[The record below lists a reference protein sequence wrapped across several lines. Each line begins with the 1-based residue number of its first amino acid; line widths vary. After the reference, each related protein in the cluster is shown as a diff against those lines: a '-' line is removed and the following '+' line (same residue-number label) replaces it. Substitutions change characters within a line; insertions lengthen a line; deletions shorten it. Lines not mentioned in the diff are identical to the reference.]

1 MAEIEDELPLEKDQ
15 TQQKVRIVAQSE
27 DISLKPQRKP
37 GRDITGY
44 YESAHWTA
52 DGTTV
57 LTYDSS
63 DTVSAFVLPPD
74 LLEDRT
80 APLALTPQ
88 VSIPLGETSNVL
100 ASAPYFSLSEAYT
113 NQVLVSSRDHPI
125 QLYYL
130 FPPTSSSSDGDNGA
144 QTPVHAPAASYPLIK
159 ARSETFLTASSLL
172 WPSPGS
178 HFLAGCKNFLA
189 RFDVTRTGEEPILRL
204 KTIPS
209 ERHLSKGGGVGMRGT
224 ISTLAAQ
231 SSEQGTSGLV
241 AAGTWTRWIG
251 LYDFA
256 QAGECVATWGIDS
269 ATEETATTDKPGVGG
284 DGITQTCWSPC
295 GRYLLVSERK
305 SRGILV
311 YDVRV
316 TGQLLGWLEG
326 RDATT
331 NQRIMLD
338 VFPSQD
344 NVGFEVW
351 SGTTCGSVKVWE
363 GVGLTAGAQQPSW
376 EWKTSGSTVGST
388 CLHPTG
394 TVIATCSGSWEFPAT
409 DTGSG
414 VDERFSDHT
423 AENSWLKRRTK
434 ESTLKIWNLRALQ
447 GYQSSDPQGTAA

>member
-1 MAEIEDELPLEKDQ
+1 MAENDEVQPLDNGDG
-15 TQQKVRIVAQSE
+15 QQKVKLVAQSE
-27 DISLKPQRKP
+27 DISLRPQRKL
-37 GRDITGY
+37 GRDIAGY
-44 YESAHWTA
+44 YESAQWTA

-57 LTYDSS
+57 ITSDSS
-63 DTVSAFVLPPD
+63 DTVSAFVLPPN
-74 LLEDRT
+74 LLEDRVD
-80 APLALTPQ
+80 PLALSPQ

-130 FPPTSSSSDGDNGA
+130 FPATPSASDDDDGA
-144 QTPVHAPAASYPLIK
+144 HKPVHAPAASYPLIK

-178 HFLAGCKNFLA
+178 HFIAGCKNFLA
-189 RFDVTRTGEEPILRL
+189 RFDVTRSGEEPLLRL

-224 ISTLAAQ
+224 ISTLSAQ
-231 SSEQGTSGLV
+231 PSEQGAAAGLV

-269 ATEETATTDKPGVGG
+269 ATKETASQDQEGVGG

-326 RDATT
+326 RDALS
-331 NQRIMLD
+331 NQRITLD

-344 NVGFEVW
+344 GIGFEVW
-351 SGTTCGSVKVWE
+351 SGTTSGSVKVWE
-363 GVGLTAGAQQPSW
+363 GVGLTTGAQQPSW
-376 EWKTSGSTVGST
+376 EWQAQDSTVGST

-394 TVIATCSGSWEFPAT
+394 TVIATCSGSWEFPVT
-409 DTGSG
+409 DFESAEEGKAEDNT
-414 VDERFSDHT
+414 VD
-423 AENSWLKRRTK
+423 NGWLQRRAK
-434 ESTLKIWNLRALQ
+434 ESTVKIW
-447 GYQSSDPQGTAA
+447 SM

>member
-1 MAEIEDELPLEKDQ
+1 MAENDEVQPLDNGT
-15 TQQKVRIVAQSE
+15 TQQKVKLVAQSE
-27 DISLKPQRKP
+27 DISLRPQRKL
-37 GRDITGY
+37 GRDIAGY
-44 YESAHWTA
+44 YESAQWTA

-57 LTYDSS
+57 LTSDSS

-74 LLEDRT
+74 LLEDR
-80 APLALTPQ
+80 ADPLALSPQ

-130 FPPTSSSSDGDNGA
+130 FPATSSTDNDDGA
-144 QTPVHAPAASYPLIK
+144 HKPVHAPAASYPLIK

-178 HFLAGCKNFLA
+178 HFIAGCKNFLA
-189 RFDVTRTGEEPILRL
+189 RFDVTRSGEEPLLRL

-224 ISTLAAQ
+224 ISTLSAQ
-231 SSEQGTSGLV
+231 PSEQGAAAGLV

-269 ATEETATTDKPGVGG
+269 ATKETASQDHEGVGG
-284 DGITQTCWSPC
+284 DGITQTCWSSC

-326 RDATT
+326 RDALS
-331 NQRIMLD
+331 NQRITLD

-344 NVGFEVW
+344 GVGFEVW
-351 SGTTCGSVKVWE
+351 SGTTSGSVKVWE
-363 GVGLTAGAQQPSW
+363 GVGLTTGAQQPSW
-376 EWKTSGSTVGST
+376 EWQAQDSTVGST

-394 TVIATCSGSWEFPAT
+394 TVIATCSGSWEFPVA
-409 DTGSG
+409 DFES
-414 VDERFSDHT
+414 
-423 AENSWLKRRTK
+423 AEEGKAQNNTFDNGWLQRRAK
-434 ESTLKIWNLRALQ
+434 ESTVKIW
-447 GYQSSDPQGTAA
+447 SM